1 MSSYGPDRGR
11 FLRPRELV
19 PQSRDPRDTT
29 ASRPMASTGIPVP
42 QSSRS
47 QIARST
53 SVAARKKSTSL
64 ASETEDSRRVMT
76 PRPPISTSS
85 SSNGARPSLIP
96 RPSGGASS
104 IPQRR
109 LSVNLSAPGR
119 TMQPPSVVQAPP
131 IAAQSSRQAPVVKD
145 RPRNVLRRK
154 APLIGKPAEGIKRLS
169 GLSDVELLRA
179 NMAGNTIVPKPQQ
192 FSKIDTAQVELPRYP
207 EPPPGQVTPV
217 LPSHYPQ
224 SQSERK
230 LVESSTRDIPK
241 ELASLSTHNLPP
253 PTPHFASA
261 SSPSTHYS
269 GSPGM
274 WSRESTPTS
283 LSSYS
288 PGIVQ
293 PTKVG
298 YRLRQPSPTQAR
310 LPVPSRAL
318 ASSPQIERTDA
329 SATRL
334 RYPAKTQTPDPST
347 RSSQKDQQKG
357 IVGARDLSKSPAAP
371 PRKSSVNFKQ
381 QARNVTDDVI
391 KKQEDERHVEEA
403 ERRVFSPRMSE
414 ETITQQPA
422 STPSVP
428 PRPSREGTEKL
439 ELKPSPVIKSN
450 LPYLRTTGHKRR
462 ESAEE
467 LHLGD
472 QSHPAPSQPAAASVE
487 SFQSRSSARLPS
499 QPSAHQGSRAKSTR
513 TLTKTPPQDKKA
525 VPSSPSKRFGIFAKK
540 PKINADL
547 QSANLSDRPTR
558 KGPVAGT
565 GHEGYGRY
573 AQRGRRPSVGS
584 TSGSRGRSTSTTR
597 SAAKSASSSKSS
609 LHGSDGPE
617 IDDFLLDRLEPVVIN
632 GGGMDG
638 AQLLRVRSE
647 QTTGTHSN
655 ASTVNLAIYAK
666 NAKQGAY
673 STGSLVPTP
682 GPPGQS
688 RPEPWKQDHSHAQ
701 TENAK
706 LRPVVSK
713 RISFRRSQLFG
724 NKNEGKPVSPSGIK
738 ADTSAS
744 HPPEKTDGSTVP
756 LLPDVQSIIST
767 SPDRKGKSK
776 EDPNRKPKLRA
787 KTSRWN
793 FFQRSQAVGR
803 SELVH
808 DNNVKPATTELP
820 VAVAPVP
827 GSRTIPHYALLDT
840 SSDSLDDILHHVEES
855 PPTETEYLEPSA
867 DVPPGLNII
876 RRHESILLPSPP
888 LLQAERLPEG
898 RSSPKVYFR
907 NDSQGSGQLETVQ
920 KARRVRLASVGRIP
934 PVISRRDR
942 QHKPATQSFSRP
954 FSREDAPSLTV
965 TAGDQSQ
972 QRYVSSRPAL
982 GIQTD
987 VLPSRPFY
995 SEPETAKPF
1004 SAPIPA
1010 AEFRFPAG
1018 AYADDEFLAL
1028 SPRKESVISGSS
1040 SSEGKP
1046 SLADVTAVVPE
1057 SGSRPTE
1064 DEVWNEYDDLIDNL
1078 SPETS
1083 KAKARNECAADDSFK
1098 LATKASKT
1106 LQAELNAHEPGRA
1119 TSNSA
1124 GPEQESA
1131 RSSTSSVRLRRSTIA
1146 TALHSS
1152 ISPCTQVSFSE
1163 LIGGYAERNT
1173 ESMDLT
1179 PQANPSIVVQ
1189 GEQPATF
1196 LRSPSRSPSTSL
1208 ESARHRN
1215 TVLSDLAERERQ
1227 GAMAQANLRSGSLM
1241 TSRWLS
1247 FGRVLFSPAHN
1258 MIKSREQ
1265 ERILVIDG
1273 LGNDDWSFYCALT
1286 YPTATVYSLIM
1297 GPSPSPSTNPEAWQP
1312 PANHQSVHHGSM
1324 EEQFP
1329 FPKRFFSVC
1338 VLRFPAA
1345 CSEAAQRNIISECKR
1360 VLRPGGYLEMSV
1372 LDLDLVNMGNRT
1384 RRTMRMLK
1392 ERICVADPRI
1402 SLKPASDSIQRL
1414 LGRRGFENLNRCMV
1428 SIPVARAIAGS
1439 SDSSASGQSVTTAA
1453 VSTST
1458 GCSARVRSAR
1468 EPRGRRKSPS
1478 DDGEVSLGDLLSDPS
1493 PSASNDESIA
1503 KIVAKVGRW
1512 WFTRCYEM
1520 PVLPDGDLDHS
1531 IWADKKLLREC
1542 QKRGTGFRLLIGY
1555 AQKPSEVKRRTASV

>member
-1 MSSYGPDRGR
+1 MSSYGSDRGR
-11 FLRPRELV
+11 LLRPSEPVTQPRE
-19 PQSRDPRDTT
+19 SRQKATLRTVN
-29 ASRPMASTGIPVP
+29 STSIPVP

-47 QIARST
+47 QIVRPAYVGAKKKGT
-53 SVAARKKSTSL
+53 SSE
-64 ASETEDSRRVMT
+64 SETEDSRPVMT
-76 PRPPISTSS
+76 PRLTTSTLS
-85 SSNGARPSLIP
+85 SSNDARPSLIP

-104 IPQRR
+104 VPQRR
-109 LSVNLSAPGR
+109 LSANLLGPSR
-119 TMQPPSVVQAPP
+119 SMQPPSVLQTLP
-131 IAAQSSRQAPVVKD
+131 IAPEPSKQGSVVKD

-154 APLIGKPAEGIKRLS
+154 APLIGKTPDQTKRLS
-169 GLSDVELLRA
+169 GLSDVEILRA
-179 NMAGNTIVPKPQQ
+179 NMAASTTISPARQPSKSDTVHIKPHRHPEQQ
-192 FSKIDTAQVELPRYP
+192 QKQ
-207 EPPPGQVTPV
+207 GQVTAV
-217 LPSHYPQ
+217 LPSHF
-224 SQSERK
+224 SEGQSERR
-230 LVESSTRDIPK
+230 LDDSSTRVIPK

-274 WSRESTPTS
+274 WSRGSTPTS

-310 LPVPSRAL
+310 LPVPSRPLTA
-318 ASSPQIERTDA
+318 SPQTEGINA
-329 SATRL
+329 GAIKLQHISK
-334 RYPAKTQTPDPST
+334 PQTPDPAT
-347 RSSQKDQQKG
+347 RLNQNAQQRHIAGAKG
-357 IVGARDLSKSPAAP
+357 LGKSPTAP
-371 PRKSSVNFKQ
+371 PRKSSVDFNKQ
-381 QARNVTDDVI
+381 KQ
-391 KKQEDERHVEEA
+391 KKISEVNENQETERVEEA
-403 ERRVFSPRMSE
+403 ERRVFSPRMTD
-414 ETITQQPA
+414 ETVPQQST
-422 STPSVP
+422 STPVVP
-428 PRPSREGTEKL
+428 PRPSRKGTDML

-467 LHLGD
+467 LHLGE
-472 QSHPAPSQPAAASVE
+472 QSHPAPSEPAAASVE
-487 SFQSRSSARLPS
+487 SFQSKSS
-499 QPSAHQGSRAKSTR
+499 QPSVQHVHPTKSTR

-540 PKINADL
+540 SKSSADS
-547 QSANLSDRPTR
+547 QSASLSDRQTR
-558 KGPVAGT
+558 KGPAAGT

-584 TSGSRGRSTSTTR
+584 ANGSRGRSTSTTR
-597 SAAKSASSSKSS
+597 STTKSASSSKSS

-617 IDDFLLDRLEPVVIN
+617 IDDFLLDRLEPVVIS

-647 QTTGTHSN
+647 QATGTHSN
-655 ASTVNLAIYAK
+655 ASTTNVAMYGRY
-666 NAKQGAY
+666 AKQGAH
-673 STGSLVPTP
+673 STGSLVPSTDLPAQSSQAQPSKQGSPQVKKETP
-682 GPPGQS
+682 TP
-688 RPEPWKQDHSHAQ
+688 RPIIG
-701 TENAK
+701 
-706 LRPVVSK
+706 K
-713 RISFRRSQLFG
+713 RISFRRSQIFG
-724 NKNEGKPVSPSGIK
+724 GKNEDIPVSAGAIK
-738 ADTSAS
+738 TDLLAS
-744 HPPEKTDGSTVP
+744 QSLEKTHGSTTS
-756 LLPDVQSIIST
+756 LLPGAEPAISI
-767 SPDRKGKSK
+767 SPDSKGKSK
-776 EDPNRKPKLRA
+776 ESHKPKPKPRTKA
-787 KTSRWN
+787 SRWN
-793 FFQRSQAVGR
+793 FFQRSQAVGHP
-803 SELVH
+803 EPGH
-808 DNNVKPATTELP
+808 DNEKPPTAELP
-820 VAVAPVP
+820 VTVAPVP
-827 GSRTIPHYALLDT
+827 GSRTVPHYALLDT

-855 PPTETEYLEPSA
+855 PPTETEYLEPSV
-867 DVPPGLNII
+867 DVPAALNI
-876 RRHESILLPSPP
+876 RKQHESVLLPSPP
-888 LLQAERLPEG
+888 LLQAEHLEG

-907 NDSQGSGQLETVQ
+907 NGSQDSGPWHQDTAQN
-920 KARRVRLASVGRIP
+920 ARPSRLASVGRIP

-942 QHKPATQSFSRP
+942 AHKPATQSFSRP

-965 TAGDQSQ
+965 TADDQDQ
-972 QRYVSSRPAL
+972 QWYLSNRPAL

-1010 AEFRFPAG
+1010 TEFSFPAG
-1018 AYADDEFLAL
+1018 AYANEQFLTF
-1028 SPRKESVISGSS
+1028 SPRKESVVSGSS
-1040 SSEGKP
+1040 SSEGKLG
-1046 SLADVTAVVPE
+1046 LAAVTAVLPGQ
-1057 SGSRPTE
+1057 GSKPTE
-1064 DEVWNEYDDLIDNL
+1064 DEVWNEYDDLIDDL

-1083 KAKARNECAADDSFK
+1083 NASIKDDCGTRDSFE
-1098 LATKASKT
+1098 LATRASKT
-1106 LQAELNAHEPGRA
+1106 LQAELNAHGSRKT
-1119 TSNSA
+1119 TSGFA
-1124 GPEQESA
+1124 GPGQESA

-1146 TALHSS
+1146 NALHSS
-1152 ISPCTQVSFSE
+1152 ISPNTQVSFSE
-1163 LIGGYAERNT
+1163 LISGYAERNT

-1179 PQANPSIVVQ
+1179 PQASPITPVPRD
-1189 GEQPATF
+1189 QPATF
-1196 LRSPSRSPSTSL
+1196 LRSPSISRSTSF
-1208 ESARHRN
+1208 ETRRHRN
-1215 TVLSDLAERERQ
+1215 TVLSDLAERQKQ
-1227 GAMAQANLRSGSLM
+1227 GAIAQANLRSGSLM

-1286 YPTATVYSLIM
+1286 YPGATVYSLIM
-1297 GPSPSPSTNPEAWQP
+1297 GSSSSPSTNPAAWEA
-1312 PANHQSVHHGSM
+1312 PANHETIRLESM
-1324 EEQFP
+1324 ENQFP

-1338 VLRFPAA
+1338 VLRFPAS
-1345 CSEAAQRNIISECKR
+1345 CSEAAQRNVISECKR
-1360 VLRPGGYLEMSV
+1360 VLRPGGYLEMTV

-1384 RRTMRMLK
+1384 RRTMRTLK
-1392 ERICVADPRI
+1392 ERICLADSSI

-1439 SDSSASGQSVTTAA
+1439 SDSSSSGRSVATAVA
-1453 VSTST
+1453 STSRGHST
-1458 GCSARVRSAR
+1458 QVQSAKGPRVQ
-1468 EPRGRRKSPS
+1468 RRSPS
-1478 DDGEVSLGDLLSDPS
+1478 DDGELSLGDLLSDPS

-1512 WFTRCYEM
+1512 WFSRCYEM